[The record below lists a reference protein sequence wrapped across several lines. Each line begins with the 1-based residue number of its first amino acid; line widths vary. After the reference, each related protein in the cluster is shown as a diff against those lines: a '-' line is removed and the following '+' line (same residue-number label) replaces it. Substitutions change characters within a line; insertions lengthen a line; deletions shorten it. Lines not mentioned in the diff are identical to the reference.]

1 MDFQLDDN
9 PGFLLFYAHLSVAY
23 AFAEALKVCCQEHN
37 KPYAITPP
45 QWGILILLHE
55 NDGLTIGTVS
65 QKRGFDAPSITGVV
79 KRLEQNGLVER
90 RHDLQDRRLVKVFL
104 TEEGRDIM
112 QFLPAA
118 VIAFSQTL
126 TRGFSETEM
135 HDLRS
140 KLRRIMTNVSAET
153 PGKSTPRFNFLS
165 QHGWFASEERDPA
178 REE

>member
-1 MDFQLDDN
+1 MDFQPDDN
-9 PGFLLFYAHLSVAY
+9 PGFLLFYAQLSVAY
-23 AFAEALKVCCQEHN
+23 AFAEALKACCQEHN
-37 KPYAITPP
+37 KPYVITPP
-45 QWGILILLHE
+45 QWGILILLYE

-79 KRLEQNGLVER
+79 KRLEQSGLVER

-118 VIAFSQTL
+118 VTAFSQSL
-126 TRGFSETEM
+126 IRGFSEAELR
-135 HDLRS
+135 DLRS

-153 PGKSTPRFNFLS
+153 PGKGTPRFNFLS
-165 QHGWFASEERDPA
+165 QHGWFAPEEHNPA